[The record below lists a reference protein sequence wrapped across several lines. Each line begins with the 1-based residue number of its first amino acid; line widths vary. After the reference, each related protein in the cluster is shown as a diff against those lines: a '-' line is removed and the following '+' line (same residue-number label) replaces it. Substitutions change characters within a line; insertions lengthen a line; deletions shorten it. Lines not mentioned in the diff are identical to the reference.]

1 MAGSLLDI
9 YGLYDQAYN
18 RYSNLYNQELAQYQ
32 AAANRYN
39 TLLGEYQN
47 KADAYNTALDEYLGK
62 VDEYNR
68 LANVYNADLATQQA
82 AYQAQIDAYNASL
95 IQDQGQYVDG
105 NFNTWANPNTPY
117 TDYNGYTVGRQGSPI
132 ETYQAQQVEYGS
144 MDEWGNPVSTQG
156 YYDPR
161 TGLGY
166 NNGNFDYANENAYL
180 NPNTGLVSIFTSRPG
195 DFNPSA
201 FTGVSPGEW
210 TMEAPQFNEIAPVFT
225 EPDAPLQPSGSPSYL
240 STGNVRPEELYQKT
254 FGRSTPDVL
263 SNEAWGLANI
273 GTPFLSSEPTTA
285 YETGS
290 VAAINNPLSYV
301 GPDALTT
308 GSTGVD
314 QNSLIAGQ
322 NPYYMT

>member
-18 RYSNLYNQELAQYQ
+18 RYANLYNQELG
-32 AAANRYN
+32 R
-39 TLLGEYQN
+39 YQN
-47 KADAYNTALDEYLGK
+47 LANQYNTALDEYLGK

-68 LANVYNADLATQQA
+68 LANMYNADLATQQA
-82 AYQAQIDAYNASL
+82 AYKAQVDAYNAT
-95 IQDQGQYVDG
+95 IQTDPNLYNQYGDYLPVWQGD
-105 NFNTWANPNTPY
+105 NNATFTE
-117 TDYNGYTVGRQGSPI
+117 YNGKTIGRVNPI

-144 MDEWGNPVSTQG
+144 MDEWGNPVSNQG

-166 NNGNFDYANENAYL
+166 NNGNFDYSNENAYL

-195 DFNPSA
+195 DFNPPT
-201 FTGVSPGEW
+201 FTGVNPGEF
-210 TMEAPQFNEIAPVFT
+210 TMEVPTFNEPLAPIAPPEQAQSTF
-225 EPDAPLQPSGSPSYL
+225 
-240 STGNVRPEELYQKT
+240 TGNVRPEELYQKT

-285 YETGS
+285 YETGG

-301 GPDALTT
+301 GPDALTI

>member
-18 RYSNLYNQELAQYQ
+18 RYANLYNQELG
-32 AAANRYN
+32 R
-39 TLLGEYQN
+39 YQN
-47 KADAYNTALDEYLGK
+47 LANQYNTALDEYLGK

-132 ETYQAQQVEYGS
+132 ETYQAQQVEYGG
-144 MDEWGNPVSTQG
+144 MDEWGNPVSNQG

-166 NNGNFDYANENAYL
+166 NNGNFDYSNENAYL

-195 DFNPSA
+195 EFNPPV
-201 FTGVSPGEW
+201 FTGVNPGEF
-210 TMEAPQFNEIAPVFT
+210 TMEVPTFNEPLAPIAPPEQAQSTFT
-225 EPDAPLQPSGSPSYL
+225 GS
-240 STGNVRPEELYQKT
+240 VRPEELYQKT

-285 YETGS
+285 YETGG

-301 GPDALTT
+301 SPDALTT

>member
-18 RYSNLYNQELAQYQ
+18 RYANLYNQELG
-32 AAANRYN
+32 R
-39 TLLGEYQN
+39 YQN
-47 KADAYNTALDEYLGK
+47 LANQYNTALDEYLGK

-68 LANVYNADLATQQA
+68 LANVYNTDLAAQQA

-105 NFNTWANPNTPY
+105 NFNQWANPNTPY
-117 TDYNGYTVGRQGSPI
+117 TDYNGYTVGRQGSPV
-132 ETYQAQQVEYGS
+132 ETYQAQQVEYGGI
-144 MDEWGNPVSTQG
+144 DEWGNPVNNQG

-195 DFNPSA
+195 DFTPPE
-201 FTGVSPGEW
+201 FTGVNPGEF
-210 TMEAPQFNEIAPVFT
+210 TMTAPTFNEPIAPI
-225 EPDAPLQPSGSPSYL
+225 APPEQPQSTYTGS
-240 STGNVRPEELYQKT
+240 VRPEELYQKT

-285 YETGS
+285 YETGG